1 MATLPSENPR
11 FSFGATVND
20 MFSAIGRNFLLMTGL
35 ALIFAGVPNA
45 VYSVVT
51 LNAMEGLFGVASPDI
66 RQILTDW
73 RLLLGGGWLVV
84 TLCGVFAQTAISW
97 VALRGPDEASPSI
110 GDAVGAALRHFFP
123 VLGIML
129 IYYLAIF
136 LIAGLPAMALFGLAG
151 VSFTEGFSNPD
162 GLVAASLSI
171 MLVTLFVI
179 FPLLLFLMVVWIAA
193 IPAAI
198 QEHLGP
204 IRALGRSW
212 ALTSGHRWKLLAM
225 VIIFSIVVMMVSG
238 TLSAATM
245 PMMAFDMSGGGNPF
259 SCMMLA
265 TVLQSLLGSLTLV
278 VTYPA
283 LTATYMN
290 LRIAREGLL
299 RENVGDIFD

>member
-1 MATLPSENPR
+1 MATPPSDNPR

-20 MFSAIGRNFLLMTGL
+20 MFSTIGRNFLLMTGL

-45 VYSVVT
+45 IYSAVT
-51 LNAMEGLFGVASPDI
+51 LDVMDGLFGVTSPDFG
-66 RQILTDW
+66 QILTDW
-73 RLLLGGGWLVV
+73 GLLLGGGWLVLI
-84 TLCGVFAQTAISW
+84 LCGLFAQTAISW
-97 VALRGPDEASPSI
+97 VALQRPDETPPSI
-110 GDAVGAALRHFFP
+110 GQAVSAALRHFFP

-129 IYYLAIF
+129 IYYLAM
-136 LIAGLPAMALFGLAG
+136 LVIAGLPAIAIFGLAG
-151 VSFTEGFSNPD
+151 ISFTEGFSNPD
-162 GLVAASLSI
+162 GLIAASLSI
-171 MLVTLFVI
+171 LLVMLFVV
-179 FPLLLFLMVVWIAA
+179 FPLLLFLAVVWIAA

-212 ALTSGHRWKLLAM
+212 ALTRGHRWKLLAM

-245 PMMAFDMSGGGNPF
+245 PMMTFDMSGAASPF
-259 SCMMLA
+259 SGMMLA
-265 TVLQSLLGSLTLV
+265 TVLQSMLGSLTLV
-278 VTYPA
+278 ITYPA

-299 RENVGDIFD
+299 RESVGDIFD

>member
-1 MATLPSENPR
+1 MATLPSEKPR

-20 MFSAIGRNFLLMTGL
+20 MFSAIGRHVLPMAGL
-35 ALIFAGVPNA
+35 ALLFAGLPNA

-51 LNAMEGLFGVASPDI
+51 LNAMDGLFDGAPPDFRHI
-66 RQILTDW
+66 WTEW
-73 RLLLGGGWLVV
+73 VLLIGGGWLVV
-84 TLCGVFAQTAISW
+84 ALFGVFAQTGVSW
-97 VALRGPDEASPSI
+97 VALSRPEEASPPL
-110 GDAVGAALRHFFP
+110 GDAVAAALRHFFP

-136 LIAGLPAMALFGLAG
+136 LIAGLPAMVIFGLAG

-162 GLVAASLSI
+162 GLVAAGLST
-171 MLVTLFVI
+171 MLVMLFVV
-179 FPLLLFLMVVWIAA
+179 FPLLLFLLVVWIAA

-204 IRALGRSW
+204 VKALGRSW

-225 VIIFSIVVMMVSG
+225 VIIFGLVAMMLSG
-238 TLSAATM
+238 ALSAATM
-245 PMMAFDMSGGGNPF
+245 PLMAFDMSGGGNPF
-259 SCMMLA
+259 SGMMLA

-283 LTATYMN
+283 LTATYLN
-290 LRIAREGLL
+290 LRMAKEGLL
-299 RENVGDIFD
+299 RESVGDIFE